1 MKGES
6 SLLQIIE
13 SAPETKCVELGSGAL
28 DRTPAVFSRFFPK
41 HSALII
47 ADPRTFAVAGHAVL
61 AGLRHVTRD
70 LDSLIFSDPSFY
82 AEHRFVC
89 EIEAKLRERPD
100 AIPVAVGSGTIN
112 DVTKLAA
119 HRTGRRYMAVATAA
133 SMDGYTAF
141 GASITH
147 QGSKQTFSCAA
158 PVAVVADMEILRA
171 APAELTAAGYA
182 DLLAKVTAG
191 ADWLLADALAVEA
204 VHAQAWEIAQG
215 NLRSAVNDPAG
226 VKRRDSTAIRHLTE
240 GLILSGFAMQV
251 AGSSRPA
258 SGAEHQFSHLWDM
271 QHHTHAGAMPLHG
284 FKVAIGTVAVAAL
297 YEYLLEQPLEE
308 LDVNACCEHWPPWPA
323 LERSVRGL
331 FGDSDL
337 AAVALQ
343 ETRAK
348 YVDDA
353 ALRDQLLR
361 LRRVWPELRTRLRKQ
376 LLPVSEL
383 KKMLKAAGAPSE
395 PEQISLSPERLLDSF
410 RLAYFIRRRFTVLDL
425 AVRTGLLDKALR
437 SWALH
442 QSKTST

>member
-1 MKGES
+1 VKRES
-6 SLLQIIE
+6 SFLQVIE
-13 SAPETKCVELGSGAL
+13 SAPETKCLELGSGAL

-41 HSALII
+41 HRALII

-70 LDSLIFSDPSFY
+70 LDSLVFTDPGFY
-82 AEHRFVC
+82 ADHSVVC
-89 EIEAKLRERPD
+89 AIEAKLRERSD

-147 QGSKQTFSCAA
+147 QGSKQTFGCAA
-158 PVAVVADMEILRA
+158 PVAVVADMEILQA

-204 VHAQAWEIAQG
+204 VQAQAWEIVQG
-215 NLRSAVNDPAG
+215 NLRSALKDPAG
-226 VKRRDSTAIRHLTE
+226 VKRRDSIAIRHLTE

-271 QHHTHAGAMPLHG
+271 QHHTHAGAVPLHG

-297 YEYLLEQPLEE
+297 YEYLLEQPLET
-308 LDVNACCEHWPPWPA
+308 LDVNACCEHWPPCA
-323 LERSVRGL
+323 TVERTVRDL
-331 FGDSDL
+331 FGNSDL
-337 AAVALQ
+337 AVVALQ

-348 YVDDA
+348 YVDA
-353 ALRDQLLR
+353 AGLREQLLR

-376 LLPVSEL
+376 LVPLSEL
-383 KKMLKAAGAPSE
+383 KKMLRAAGAPSE
-395 PEQISLSPERLLDSF
+395 PEQISLSPERLRDSF

-425 AVRTGLLDKALR
+425 AVRTGLLDKALF
-437 SWALH
+437 SLVP
-442 QSKTST
+442 